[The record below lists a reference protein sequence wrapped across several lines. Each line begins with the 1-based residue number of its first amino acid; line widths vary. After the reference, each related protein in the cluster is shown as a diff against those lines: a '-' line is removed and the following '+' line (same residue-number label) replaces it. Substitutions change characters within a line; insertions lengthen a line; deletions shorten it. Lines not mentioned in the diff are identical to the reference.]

1 MPHHSYQELYQRLI
15 RRSTITHE
23 EVEAMLRELYQRLIR
38 RSTITS
44 FAIGCGFKLLYQRLI
59 RWSTITVSYLDL
71 NTFTFDPKKGTLS
84 NIGNKLIGKGQ
95 NIDDVL
101 NQENQRLARKIT
113 RDEKISQARRENAEN
128 QISGYVYD
136 TPVIH
141 GGRGVLGRGSGEI
154 SPSVDKTSELVS
166 QVDLVKRIKPT
177 EATKRATGNDIA
189 FDEIIAYLIWKGS
202 YNGK

>member
-1 MPHHSYQELYQRLI
+1 MGQVVDKSV
-15 RRSTITHE
+15 RSL
-23 EVEAMLRELYQRLIR
+23 APLR
-38 RSTITS
+38 
-44 FAIGCGFKLLYQRLI
+44 KLAK
-59 RWSTITVSYLDL
+59 SYLDL

-141 GGRGVLGRGSGEI
+141 GGRGVLGRGSGELP
-154 SPSVDKTSELVS
+154 PSVDKTSELVS

>member
-1 MPHHSYQELYQRLI
+1 MGQVVDKSV
-15 RRSTITHE
+15 RSLAH
-23 EVEAMLRELYQRLIR
+23 LR
-38 RSTITS
+38 
-44 FAIGCGFKLLYQRLI
+44 KLAK
-59 RWSTITVSYLDL
+59 SYLDL
-71 NTFTFDPKKGTLS
+71 NTLTFDPEKNTIR

-113 RDEKISQARRENAEN
+113 RDAKISQARRENAEN

-154 SPSVDKTSELVS
+154 SPSVDKKSELVP

>member
-1 MPHHSYQELYQRLI
+1 MSICALYQRLI
-15 RRSTITHE
+15 RRSTITRTL
-23 EVEAMLRELYQRLIR
+23 ASRDTCRLYQRLTR
-38 RSTITS
+38 R
-44 FAIGCGFKLLYQRLI
+44 
-59 RWSTITVSYLDL
+59 STITVSYLDL

-101 NQENQRLARKIT
+101 NNQENQRLARKIT

-141 GGRGVLGRGSGEI
+141 GGRGVLGRGSGELP
-154 SPSVDKTSELVS
+154 PSVDKTSELVS

-189 FDEIIAYLIWKGS
+189 FDEIIAI
-202 YNGK
+202 

>member
-1 MPHHSYQELYQRLI
+1 MI
-15 RRSTITHE
+15 
-23 EVEAMLRELYQRLIR
+23 V
-38 RSTITS
+38 
-44 FAIGCGFKLLYQRLI
+44 K
-59 RWSTITVSYLDL
+59 SYLDL
-71 NTFTFDPKKGTLS
+71 NALTFDPEKNTIR

-101 NQENQRLARKIT
+101 NEENQRLARKIT
-113 RDEKISQARRENAEN
+113 RDAKIGQARRENAEN

-166 QVDLVKRIKPT
+166 QVDLVKKIKPT
-177 EATKRATGNDIA
+177 KKT
-189 FDEIIAYLIWKGS
+189 
-202 YNGK
+202 

>member
-1 MPHHSYQELYQRLI
+1 
-15 RRSTITHE
+15 
-23 EVEAMLRELYQRLIR
+23 MLLYQRLIR